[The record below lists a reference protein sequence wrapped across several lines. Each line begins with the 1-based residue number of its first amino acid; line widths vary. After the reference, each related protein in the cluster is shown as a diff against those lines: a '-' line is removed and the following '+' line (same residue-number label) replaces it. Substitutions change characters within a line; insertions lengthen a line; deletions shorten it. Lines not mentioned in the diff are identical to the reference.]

1 MTMETVYK
9 FRMITGRKTLTRY
22 HSNTNLGNSAIMFLI
37 VSGQELLR
45 GVEFWRHQFVV
56 VRRSL
61 R

>member
-1 MTMETVYK
+1 
-9 FRMITGRKTLTRY
+9 
-22 HSNTNLGNSAIMFLI
+22 MFLI

-45 GVEFWRHQFVV
+45 GVEFWRHQFAV